1 MLVTRRLAIAAAIAL
16 GAARAHAQDP
26 QDPLDAEGCVYQ
38 QQLYPEDTEMCQS
51 GRYVRCVDKAWS
63 DEGTCPDQAP
73 QPPISR
79 GGDPIDGD
87 PVDLK

>member
-1 MLVTRRLAIAAAIAL
+1 MFRKAVVKRRLAIAAVIVL
-16 GAARAHAQDP
+16 GAARADAQDP

-38 QQLYPEDTEMCQS
+38 QRLYPEDTEMCQS

-73 QPPISR
+73 EPPISD
-79 GGDPIDGD
+79 GGDE
-87 PVDLK
+87 VDAD